1 MLETAMR
8 LAVAAAVAIAVG
20 LGVRALL
27 LQLLPGAYLAVI
39 LMRATALCVV
49 GLGTYVTL
57 ARVLGVLV
65 GLAAAAASLVRL
77 PTFAQESTA
86 AKPTSE
92 GSDKPNEQ
100 APDNRAVRP

>member
-57 ARVLGVLV
+57 ARVLGVTELSELEGLV
-65 GLAAAAASLVRL
+65 LRELKSRFKG
-77 PTFAQESTA
+77 AQ
-86 AKPTSE
+86 
-92 GSDKPNEQ
+92 Q
-100 APDNRAVRP
+100 Q